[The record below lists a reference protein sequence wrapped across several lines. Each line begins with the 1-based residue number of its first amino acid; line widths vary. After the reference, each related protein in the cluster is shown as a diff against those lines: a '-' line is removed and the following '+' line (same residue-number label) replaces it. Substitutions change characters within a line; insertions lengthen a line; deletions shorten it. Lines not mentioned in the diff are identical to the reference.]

1 MKKVCV
7 LGAGTMGAGIAQAFA
22 AKGYEVVLR
31 DIKDE
36 FVERGI
42 AGIKKGLSK
51 LVAKAKMTQEDAD
64 ALTARITGTTDMNL
78 AADCDLVVEAAVE
91 NMEIKKQIFA
101 ELGRICKSETIL
113 ASNTSS
119 LSITEVATATNRPDK
134 VIGMHFFNPAPVMK
148 LVEIIRGMATSQ
160 ETFDAIKELS
170 IAIGKDPVEVA
181 EAPGFV
187 VNRILIPMINE
198 AVGILAE
205 GIASA
210 EDIDKAM
217 MLGANHPMGPLA
229 LGDLVGLDVCLAI
242 MDVLYK
248 ETGDTKYRAHA
259 LLRKYVRAGWLGRKS
274 GRGFHNYAK

>member
-31 DIKDE
+31 DIKEE
-36 FVERGI
+36 FVERGLI
-42 AGIKKGLSK
+42 GIKKGLSK
-51 LVAKAKMTQEDAD
+51 LVAKAKITQEDAD
-64 ALTARITGTTDMNL
+64 ALVARITATTDLNL
-78 AADCDLVVEAAVE
+78 AADCDLIVEAAVE
-91 NMEIKKQIFA
+91 NMEIKKQIFR
-101 ELGRICKSETIL
+101 ELDKICKAETIL

-119 LSITEVATATNRPDK
+119 LSITEVAAATNRPDK

-148 LVEIIRGMATSQ
+148 LIEIIRGMATSQ
-160 ETFDAIKELS
+160 ETFDMIKELS
-170 IAIGKDPVEVA
+170 LAIGKDPVEVA

-198 AVGILAE
+198 GVGILGE
-205 GIASA
+205 GIATA

-217 MLGANHPMGPLA
+217 QLGANHPMGPLA
-229 LGDLVGLDVCLAI
+229 LGDLIGLDVCLAI

-248 ETGDTKYRAHA
+248 ETGDTKYRAHS
-259 LLRKYVRAGWLGRKS
+259 LLRKYVRAGWLGRKT
-274 GRGFHNYAK
+274 GKGFHNYAK